1 MDDSTRKNISEYP
14 QNYLGE
20 VLRVPYMMRD
30 SQGGYRHPRWGGLH
44 EDKVASDVYN
54 APNED

>member
-1 MDDSTRKNISEYP
+1 
-14 QNYLGE
+14 
-20 VLRVPYMMRD
+20 MMRD